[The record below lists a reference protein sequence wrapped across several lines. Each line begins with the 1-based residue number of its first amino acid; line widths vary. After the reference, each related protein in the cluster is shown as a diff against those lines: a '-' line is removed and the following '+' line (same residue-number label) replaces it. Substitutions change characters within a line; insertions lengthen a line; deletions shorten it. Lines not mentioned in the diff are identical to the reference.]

1 MAIPDGIEERVAYVI
16 LKVGHNIDIVRLH
29 YLLQHY
35 LPPYMVPAYIE
46 QIAEFPVLPSGK
58 IDRKALPKTSLTR
71 MSSTNPSSHLWEIWR
86 S

>member
-1 MAIPDGIEERVAYVI
+1 VAIHDGIEELVAYVI
-16 LKVGHNIDIVRLH
+16 PKLGHNIDIVRLH

-35 LPPYMVPAYIE
+35 LPPYMVPACIE

-71 MSSTNPSSHLWEIWR
+71 MGSNKPFIAPVGDLEI
-86 S
+86 